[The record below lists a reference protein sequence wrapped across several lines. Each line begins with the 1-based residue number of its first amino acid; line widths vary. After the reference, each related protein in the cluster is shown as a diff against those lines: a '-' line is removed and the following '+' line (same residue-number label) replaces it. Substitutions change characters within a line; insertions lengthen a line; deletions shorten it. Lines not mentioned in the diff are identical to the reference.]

1 MSFAIANHRI
11 VKRLKAKTEKISLD
25 EFGSFLGRER
35 GCLVVRDRERREKR
49 YPLFDNQIGEIQIRS
64 GNSISAG
71 ALATCGF
78 WNIDIIISTSR
89 GHPVAILKSLSDDSH
104 VKTRICQYES
114 LRDSRCSEIAKTF
127 LLAKLEGQDM
137 LLKKYGLRRSDYKA
151 VERIRSLESTDIHTL
166 RNKLTNIE
174 GLCAT
179 RYFDQVF
186 GLFNESVRPERRRGY
201 KAYDG
206 VNNLYNLC
214 YKVLSWKIQI
224 ALLKAH
230 LEPYLGY
237 LHEIVFGRPSLIC
250 DFLEL
255 YRYLM
260 DDFVLTYA
268 RRLRLRDFRLKDEDF
283 SSTRKGKRQ
292 YLNDKMQREF
302 LKSLNAFFLT
312 EVEIPR
318 IMRGEKQEIE
328 TLISEEALLFAK
340 YLRSERPTWKPRLV
354 ALG

>member
-1 MSFAIANHRI
+1 MHGSKTLKII
-11 VKRLKAKTEKISLD
+11 VDGYGSYLAREK
-25 EFGSFLGRER
+25 GA
-35 GCLVVRDRERREKR
+35 LVLRNKKGEEKR
-49 YPLFDNQIGEIQIRS
+49 YPLFENEIGEIQIKS
-64 GNSISAG
+64 GNSISSG

-78 WNIDIIISTSR
+78 WGINVLILTQR
-89 GHPVAILKSLSDDSH
+89 GNPVAMMKGLDDDSH

-127 LLAKLEGQDM
+127 LLSKLEGQDR
-137 LLKKYGLRRSDYKA
+137 LLKKYSLRRVDYRVIQNRVIQK
-151 VERIRSLESTDIHTL
+151 IRNLETTNLRML
-166 RNKLTNIE
+166 RNKLNNIE
-174 GLCAT
+174 GICAT
-179 RYFDQVF
+179 RYFNQVF

-206 VNNLYNLC
+206 INNLYNLS
-214 YKVLSWKIQI
+214 YKVLSWKIHV

-237 LHEIVFGRPSLIC
+237 LHEIAFGRPSLIC

-268 RRLRLRDFRLKDEDF
+268 RNLKPKDFVLKDEDF

-292 YLNDKMQREF
+292 YLNDKMQREY
-302 LKSLNAFFLT
+302 LKKLNAYFLSK
-312 EVEIPR
+312 VEIPR
-318 IMRGEKQEIE
+318 IRKGEHQEIE
-328 TLISEEALLFAK
+328 TLINEEALLFAR
-340 YLRSERPTWKPRLV
+340 YLRGEKP
-354 ALG
+354 LGILG

>member
-1 MSFAIANHRI
+1 MDG
-11 VKRLKAKTEKISLD
+11 KEKT
-25 EFGSFLGRER
+25 
-35 GCLVVRDRERREKR
+35 
-49 YPLFDNQIGEIQIRS
+49 YPLFDNELGEIQIRS
-64 GNSISAG
+64 GNTVSSG

-78 WNIDIIISTSR
+78 WNIDVIFETNR
-89 GHPVAILKSLSDDSH
+89 GQPVAVLKNLSDDSH

-114 LRDSRCSEIAKTF
+114 LRDGRCLEIAKTF
-127 LLAKLEGQDM
+127 LLSKLEGHDK
-137 LLKKYGLRRSDYKA
+137 LLKKYGLRRVDYK
-151 VERIRSLESTDIHTL
+151 VMETIKNLESTDIRTL

-179 RYFDQVF
+179 KYFDQVF
-186 GLFNESVRPERRRGY
+186 GLFTESVRPERRKGY

-206 VNNLYNLC
+206 INNLYNLS
-214 YKVLSWKIQI
+214 YKVLSWKIHV

-268 RRLRLRDFRLKDEDF
+268 RNLKPRDFKLKDEDF
-283 SSTRKGKRQ
+283 SSNRKGKRQ
-292 YLNDKMQREF
+292 YLNDRMQREY
-302 LKSLNAFFLT
+302 LKKLNAYFMSKV
-312 EVEIPR
+312 EVPR
-318 IMRGEKQEIE
+318 IRKGEHQEIE

-340 YLRSERPTWKPRLV
+340 YLRNEIDIWNPRIVSL
-354 ALG
+354 